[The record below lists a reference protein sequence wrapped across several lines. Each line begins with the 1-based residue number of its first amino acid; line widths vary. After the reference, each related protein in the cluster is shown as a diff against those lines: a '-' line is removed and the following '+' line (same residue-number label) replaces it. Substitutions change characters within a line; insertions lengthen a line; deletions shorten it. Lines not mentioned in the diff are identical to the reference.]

1 MNRDDILTSSLSPCH
16 LRLFVGER
24 HGRLLRWLAYRKA
37 SAVQAHLAKQV
48 VGRLG
53 WRSGSCHWY
62 QHDFRSLR
70 HKPLFYLA
78 MGRNGSG
85 GGCVRN
91 MGRPCGIAY
100 ETTARHKGF
109 GQHSSGARR
118 NARPF
123 RQFAHCHSGSCA
135 ISCNLRILFQI
146 IQNSALHLP
155 MQGGILQTTK
165 VSEVR
170 HKHCLTRNSQ
180 NLF

>member
-1 MNRDDILTSSLSPCH
+1 MTSSLSPCH

-53 WRSGSCHWY
+53 WRSGSCHWH
-62 QHDFRSLR
+62 QHDFCSLR

-78 MGRNGSG
+78 MGWNGSG
-85 GGCVRN
+85 GGCVRH
-91 MGRPCGIAY
+91 MGRPCGIAD
-100 ETTARHKGF
+100 ETPARHKGF

-123 RQFAHCHSGSCA
+123 RQFAYCHPGSCA

-146 IQNSALHLP
+146 ITKFRFAFADARRNFYKQTQTIIALP
-155 MQGGILQTTK
+155 SKIRIYMK
-165 VSEVR
+165 
-170 HKHCLTRNSQ
+170 
-180 NLF
+180 F

>member
-1 MNRDDILTSSLSPCH
+1 MTSSLSPGP

-48 VGRLG
+48 VGRLC
-53 WRSGSCHWY
+53 WRSGSFHWY
-62 QHDFRSLR
+62 QHDFCTLR
-70 HKPLFYLA
+70 HKPLFNLA

-85 GGCVRN
+85 GGGVRH

-118 NARPF
+118 DARPF
-123 RQFAHCHSGSCA
+123 RQFDHCHSGSCA
-135 ISCNLRILFQI
+135 ISYNLRILFQI
-146 IQNSALHLP
+146 MITKLRLASVNARRSFLF
-155 MQGGILQTTK
+155 TTF
-165 VSEVR
+165 V
-170 HKHCLTRNSQ
+170 
-180 NLF
+180 

>member
-48 VGRLG
+48 VGRLC

-62 QHDFRSLR
+62 QHDFCTLR

-85 GGCVRN
+85 GGGVRH
-91 MGRPCGIAY
+91 MGRPCGIAD

-123 RQFAHCHSGSCA
+123 RQFAYCHPGSCA

-146 IQNSALHLP
+146 ITKFRFAFADARRNFYKQTQTIIALP
-155 MQGGILQTTK
+155 SKIRIYMK
-165 VSEVR
+165 
-170 HKHCLTRNSQ
+170 
-180 NLF
+180 F